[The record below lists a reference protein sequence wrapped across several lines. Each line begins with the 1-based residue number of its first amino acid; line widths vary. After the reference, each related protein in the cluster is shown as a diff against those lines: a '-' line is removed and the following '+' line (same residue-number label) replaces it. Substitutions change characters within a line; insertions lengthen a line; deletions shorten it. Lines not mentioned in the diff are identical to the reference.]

1 MTQQR
6 FALSHATVVE
16 LLEGV
21 DWLASLSSSEIGDL
35 ALRAETVEWSDGETI
50 FEEGELGRCCY
61 IVHQGNVRVIRRF
74 PDGRRITLARL
85 GAGDVF
91 GELALFAGERRSATV
106 QAEEQTAALQL
117 AAEDLISILRTSPD
131 ASVGMMVTLANRLRE
146 TNERLLEYALATTWG
161 RVVATLLAQVEA
173 RGAPQ
178 GRSGDIELIG
188 TAADIA
194 RLAGTSRESA
204 TRALHSLENEGIIS
218 MRRGR
223 TIVHDRDALSK
234 YLS

>member
-1 MTQQR
+1 
-6 FALSHATVVE
+6 
-16 LLEGV
+16 
-21 DWLASLSSSEIGDL
+21 
-35 ALRAETVEWSDGETI
+35 
-50 FEEGELGRCCY
+50 
-61 IVHQGNVRVIRRF
+61 
-74 PDGRRITLARL
+74 
-85 GAGDVF
+85 
-91 GELALFAGERRSATV
+91 
-106 QAEEQTAALQL
+106 
-117 AAEDLISILRTSPD
+117 
-131 ASVGMMVTLANRLRE
+131 MMVTLANRLRE

-178 GRSGDIELIG
+178 GRGSDIELIG

-204 TRALHSLENEGIIS
+204 ARALHSLENEGIIS

>member
-21 DWLASLSSSEIGDL
+21 EWLASLSSSEIGDL
-35 ALRAETVEWSDGETI
+35 AARADTVEWGDGETI

-74 PDGRRITLARL
+74 PNGRRITLARL

-106 QAEEQTAALQL
+106 QAEEQTAAAQL

-131 ASVGMMVTLANRLRE
+131 ASVGMMVALANRLRE

-178 GRSGDIELIG
+178 GRGDIELIG

-223 TIVHDRDALSK
+223 TIVHDRDALSN
-234 YLS
+234 YLR